1 MLGRRQSHHQSGFSL
16 LELLVTIS
24 IIAVLLG
31 ITLPVLPRV
40 RDSARRTACAANYHG
55 IAQAFQIY
63 KDEHEQK
70 FPAARYMPPPWLSG
84 DEDPPLRVA
93 LEGYI
98 DSMEAWRCPGDP
110 LVFDMPYVDE
120 NGHDQICGMSYDY
133 ETGISGV
140 THDQSFFAQFIR
152 QEPSDTPISNDF
164 DNGGYETQEGEIVQI
179 DYFHEKRNVL
189 FADGHI
195 E

>member
-1 MLGRRQSHHQSGFSL
+1 MPSRRQSPRQTGFSL
-16 LELLVTIS
+16 LELMVTIS

-40 RDSARRTACAANYHG
+40 RDTARRTACAANYHG
-55 IAQAFQIY
+55 IAQGFQLY
-63 KDEHEQK
+63 RDQNQQK
-70 FPAARYMPPPWLSG
+70 FPDARYMPPPWLSG

-93 LEGYI
+93 MDGYV
-98 DSMEAWRCPGDP
+98 DSIEAWHCPGDSE
-110 LVFDMPYVDE
+110 VFDRTYVDE
-120 NGHDQICGMSYDY
+120 SGAEQICGMSYDY

-140 THDQSFFAQFIR
+140 THDQSFFAKFLR
-152 QEPSDTPISNDF
+152 QTPADTPISNDF
-164 DNGGYETQEGEIVQI
+164 DNGGYETQDGEIIQI
-179 DYFHEKRNVL
+179 EYFHEKRNIL